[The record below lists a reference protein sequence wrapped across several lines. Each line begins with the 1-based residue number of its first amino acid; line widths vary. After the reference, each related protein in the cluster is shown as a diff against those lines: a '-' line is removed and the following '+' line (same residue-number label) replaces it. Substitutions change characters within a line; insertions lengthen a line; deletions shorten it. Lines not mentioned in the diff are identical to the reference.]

1 MTAEVLP
8 CCCAVSPCPCYQTTG
23 GYRITWTGIIRH
35 DPVGCACLLGVTLP
49 PGYSGPIVEEYTL
62 RTSFQSGVPAFDRL
76 WIQPTTGNPAP
87 CGFPSLPAVLYG
99 TSRPMDF
106 YELGLGGYCVGP
118 QNTSISTLS
127 FSMAASLIP
136 YRPTLN
142 QKWRVELTPWPFR
155 LVFESDST
163 NCDPTGFTLVSSTVV
178 PFPDNGT
185 AQPFS
190 VNCHGL
196 ATQGIVSST
205 LVSEGTVSVVRI

>member
-8 CCCAVSPCPCYQTTG
+8 CCCAVSPCPCYQTSG

-35 DPVGCACLLGVTLP
+35 DPVGCGCILPVTIA
-49 PGYSGPIVEEYTL
+49 PGYTGPLSENYTL
-62 RTSFQSGVPAFDRL
+62 RESFQSGVPSFNRL

-87 CGFPSLPAVLYG
+87 CGFPSLPPVLYG
-99 TSRPMDF
+99 SNRAADY
-106 YELGLGGYCVGP
+106 YELGLGGYCNGP
-118 QNTSISTLS
+118 IPYFSGLS
-127 FSMAASLIP
+127 FTMPAGLIP

-142 QKWRVELTPWPFR
+142 QKWRVEITPYPFR
-155 LVFESDST
+155 LIFESDST
-163 NCDPTGFTLVSSTVV
+163 SCDPTGFTLISSTVV

-185 AQPFS
+185 AQPYT